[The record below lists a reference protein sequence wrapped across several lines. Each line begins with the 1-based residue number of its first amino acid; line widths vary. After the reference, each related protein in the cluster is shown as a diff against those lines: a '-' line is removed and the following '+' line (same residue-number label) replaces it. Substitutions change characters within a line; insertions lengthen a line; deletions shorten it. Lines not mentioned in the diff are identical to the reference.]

1 MRRLV
6 VLLLVLLAA
15 VIAALALVEDPGYVL
30 IRHGAF
36 AVELS
41 LTLAVLVL
49 AAVFVALHVLL
60 RLAQH
65 LLRLPAALAAW
76 RRRRQAERA
85 RARLVHGL
93 VELSEGHWER
103 AEKTLRRAEHSEAPL
118 IHHLAAAYAA
128 QEQGAHERRDHHL
141 ERARARPGAE
151 LAAGLT
157 QARLQLAERQFAE
170 ALATL
175 RTLHAR
181 APRHGHVLKL
191 LRRVYEQTGDWAALN
206 ALLPDL
212 RRRGVLGNDEIER
225 LEVQAT
231 CALLKV
237 EAGAHDLADLQRHWN
252 RLPRR
257 LRDEA
262 GVVACYA
269 DLLAAREANAALE
282 PLLRDTLKRRWQPE
296 LVAHYGRLNGP
307 DPARALASAEAWL
320 KQHREDPVLLLAL
333 GRLAR
338 RNRLWGKARSY
349 LEASLGAQHTA
360 ETCAELASLL
370 EQMKDTPAALG
381 YYREGMQLALRQAG

>member
-15 VIAALALVEDPGYVL
+15 VVAALALVEDPGYVL

-41 LTLAVLVL
+41 LTLAVLLL
-49 AAVFVALHVLL
+49 AAGFVALYFLL

-65 LLRLPAALAAW
+65 LLRLPATLAAW

-85 RARLVHGL
+85 RDRLVRGL

-103 AEKTLRRAEHSEAPL
+103 AEKNLRRVEHSEAPL

-128 QEQGAHERRDHHL
+128 QEQGARERRDQYL

-151 LAAGLT
+151 LAADLT
-157 QARLQLAERQFAE
+157 QARLQLAEHQFAD

-175 RTLHAR
+175 RKLHER
-181 APRHGHVLKL
+181 APRHGYVLKL
-191 LRRVYEQTGDWAALN
+191 LRRLHEQTGDWAALN
-206 ALLPDL
+206 ALLPEL
-212 RRRGVLGNDEIER
+212 RRRGVLGNDEIES
-225 LEVQAT
+225 LEARAA
-231 CALLKV
+231 CALLRV
-237 EAGAHDLADLQRHWN
+237 EAGAQDLADLQRHWN
-252 RLPRR
+252 HLPRR
-257 LRDEA
+257 LRDEPS
-262 GVVACYA
+262 VVACYA

-307 DPARALASAEAWL
+307 DPARALASAEGWL

-338 RNRLWGKARSY
+338 RNRLWGKARAY
-349 LEASLGAQHTA
+349 LEASLGAHNTA

-370 EQMKDTPAALG
+370 EQMKDGGAALG
-381 YYREGMQLALRQAG
+381 YYRQGIELALKTG